1 MRSARLILL
10 ALLSAGVAAGTAFA
24 QTGAS
29 GSGKIYCWK
38 NKSGKTECGDSIPL
52 EHQDAAVRELNKRGI
67 TVKQTEAALT
77 PEQKKAQ
84 QAELERK
91 QVEEQRKEEQRRKDK
106 ALLDTFSNEQEIDL
120 KRGREIQL
128 LEGNIETLLT
138 NLKNASERHTDS
150 RARADG
156 YTKRNTAVPQP
167 VLDEVARTS
176 NDKMQIEKQIAQK
189 RRDIVALNKWYDDLK
204 KRFNELKGAPPA
216 ADQGSSKSAT
226 GTAR

>member
-10 ALLSAGVAAGTAFA
+10 ALLSAGVAGGTAFA

-29 GSGKIYCWK
+29 GSGKIFCWK
-38 NKSGKTECGDSIPL
+38 NKTGKTECGDSIPL
-52 EHQDAAVRELNKRGI
+52 EYQDAAIRELNKRGI
-67 TVKQTEAALT
+67 MVKQTEAALT

-84 QAELERK
+84 QADLERK
-91 QVEEQRKEEQRRKDK
+91 QVEETRKEDQRRKDK

-128 LEGNIETLLT
+128 LEGNIETLLS
-138 NLKNASERHTDS
+138 NLKNATERHADS

-156 YTKRNTAVPQP
+156 YTKRNAAVPQQ
-167 VLDEVARTS
+167 VLDELARTGD
-176 NDKMQIEKQIAQK
+176 DKTLMERQIAQK

-216 ADQGSSKSAT
+216 ADQGSSKSAS